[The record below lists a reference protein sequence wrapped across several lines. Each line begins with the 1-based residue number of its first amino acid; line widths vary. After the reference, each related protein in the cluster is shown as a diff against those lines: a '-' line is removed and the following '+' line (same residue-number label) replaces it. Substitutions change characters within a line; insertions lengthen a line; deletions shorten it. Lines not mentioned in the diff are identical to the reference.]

1 VTKIDLKSFF
11 KKVLV
16 ENSIDA
22 WSEVHEMVFLK
33 NYYCLPAVE
42 ESKSSE
48 KHEEGSKSPEK
59 QERSEFQEMLTE
71 CRIKQQ

>member
-1 VTKIDLKSFF
+1 MTKIDLKSFF

-33 NYYCLPAVE
+33 NYYCLPLKE

-48 KHEEGSKSPEK
+48 KHE
-59 QERSEFQEMLTE
+59 
-71 CRIKQQ
+71 